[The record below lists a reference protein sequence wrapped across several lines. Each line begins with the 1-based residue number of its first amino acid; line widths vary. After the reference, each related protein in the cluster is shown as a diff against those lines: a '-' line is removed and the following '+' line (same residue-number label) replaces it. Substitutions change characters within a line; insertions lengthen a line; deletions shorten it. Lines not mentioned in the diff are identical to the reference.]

1 MMASGDTGARGV
13 RKNVGMFRRRAQ
25 GSRPA
30 DGSVGRGLGEVN
42 WGPAAG
48 SAGADEAAVGFG
60 DAGILAGSEALG
72 SLGGVPAGVDARV
85 PHPARI
91 WNYWLGGRDYF
102 AADRAAGFALGQEF
116 PHVTEIARAE
126 RAFLVRAVRFLAG
139 PARMRQFLDIG
150 AGLPAGGN
158 THEIA
163 QRIAPDSGIVYAD
176 HDPVVLA
183 HARALLASPMLA
195 SSPEGVVSY
204 IQVDLRD
211 VTAVLTRSAH
221 TLDHGKPVALMM
233 LGVLGYIDDH
243 GAARSIVSQLMDAL
257 PSGSYLAIAD
267 GVAAE
272 AAAAMSRACSSG
284 TTRPRRRLTGC
295 SGRTSWPASSTGWT
309 WSSPGWCRV
318 RSGSRTCVRLPGD
331 GGAPGEAR
339 RLLRGGQEAVNGPP
353 DPARSACVR
362 LNNESPSWL
371 AITQR
376 FAVATH
382 DRRIISG
389 SSSP

>member
-1 MMASGDTGARGV
+1 MPS
-13 RKNVGMFRRRAQ
+13 
-25 GSRPA
+25 
-30 DGSVGRGLGEVN
+30 
-42 WGPAAG
+42 
-48 SAGADEAAVGFG
+48 
-60 DAGILAGSEALG
+60 
-72 SLGGVPAGVDARV
+72 
-85 PHPARI
+85 
-91 WNYWLGGRDYF
+91 
-102 AADRAAGFALGQEF
+102 GQEF

-243 GAARSIVSQLMDAL
+243 GSARSIVSQLMDAL

-272 AAAAMSRACSSG
+272 GGGGYVESMQQRYNQAAPAAYRLQ
-284 TTRPRRRLTGC
+284 RPDEL
-295 SGRTSWPASSTGWT
+295 ASFFDGLDLVE
-309 WSSPGWCRV
+309 PGVVPCPQWKPDV
-318 RSGSRTCVRLPGD
+318 RSASRD

-339 RLLRGGQEAVNGPP
+339 RLLRGGQEVVNGPP
-353 DPARSACVR
+353 DPARSASVR

-376 FAVATH
+376 FAVTTH

-389 SSSP
+389 AASP